1 MATTDAQLNL
11 NIESKTS
18 SEIVACLKRIKS
30 SVKLWTKKGGR
41 QGYLNFIQQH
51 IPQET
56 IPFKKDQNNPLKSL
70 LGFFKK
76 Q

>member
-1 MATTDAQLNL
+1 MKKEIPKSV
-11 NIESKTS
+11 NIDMQILTEEK
-18 SEIVACLKRIKS
+18 IVACLKRIKS

-41 QGYLNFIQQH
+41 QGYLNFIEQH

-56 IPFKKDQNNPLKSL
+56 TLLKKDNNPLKVL
-70 LGFFKK
+70 LGLFNR